1 MHARYHVRRVN
12 SLEMIKGY
20 TNLTLFLIMVI
31 KQTRQFVKGI
41 IQNAYKN
48 ILNISKLVYVHTLSF
63 PRRQYTIWEEGLYK

>member
-1 MHARYHVRRVN
+1 MHARYHVRTVN
-12 SLEMIKGY
+12 SLEMIKGLY
-20 TNLTLFLIMVI
+20 QFDFILIMVI

-63 PRRQYTIWEEGLYK
+63 PRRRYTI